1 MNKVA
6 LFPIET
12 ANREVDYRAWLAAR
26 VAAEG
31 VDVVVGQQDVVY
43 RSAAVVGGGVY
54 LGQNIRT
61 SEGGVTGNMVRH
73 RNLKLHGYSV
83 VHLDEEG
90 GVLFGRGRDDWRRE
104 LLLRFD
110 PTALAADDA
119 MCVWGPFQQDVYRS
133 VHPKCDVLAT
143 GHPRF
148 DLCAPAFRAF
158 YEPEVAEC
166 QRRFGRYVLV
176 NTSFARANHHQGMKQ
191 AFSRREHYFVDDVAA
206 RLRAVGIWSLQ
217 SHGLVDFVELVHR
230 LAAANGERN
239 IIVRKHPS
247 ESAEL
252 YETVFAGVHNIHV
265 VHEGPVASWIVASQA
280 TIFDSCTTG
289 IEAWCLG
296 GNPISYRPHDSHL
309 SVGLP
314 ALFGRRARSLDDV
327 QSALLEVASGVVI
340 RPALPGEALAEVQS
354 LALNVG
360 AEPSAFASVH
370 GVVRRAVD
378 RSAGPRPTWVR
389 SLEHHERARVAKQA
403 ARSVARRMFPE
414 RQRAFAAHRSKFQ
427 GIGASHFVEKVHRA
441 AALQRLQVSVQ
452 VLSDDLAI
460 VRGAA

>member
-1 MNKVA
+1 MKKVA

-26 VAAEG
+26 VAIEG

-43 RSAAVVGGGVY
+43 RSAGVVGGGVY

-73 RNLKLHGYSV
+73 RNLKMHGFSV

-90 GVLFGRGRDDWRRE
+90 GVLFGRGPDDWRRE

-110 PTALAADDA
+110 PTALADDDA

-133 VHPKCDVLAT
+133 TRPKCDVQAT

-158 YEPEVAEC
+158 YEPEVADC
-166 QRRFGRYVLV
+166 QRRFGRFVLV
-176 NTSFARANHHQGMKQ
+176 NTSFARANHHQGLRQ
-191 AFSRREHYFVDDVAA
+191 AFSRREHYFVDDPGA

-217 SHGLVDFVELVHR
+217 SHGLVDFVDLVHR
-230 LAAANGERN
+230 LAAANSERN
-239 IIVRKHPS
+239 IVVRKHPS

-252 YETVFAGVHNIHV
+252 YETVFAGVNNIHV
-265 VHEGPVASWIVASQA
+265 VHEGPVASWIIASQA

-296 GNPISYRPHDSHL
+296 GHPISYRPHDSNL

-327 QSALLEVASGVVI
+327 KRALSEVSSGGII
-340 RPALPGEALAEVQS
+340 RPDLPSEALAEVQN

-360 AEPSAFASVH
+360 AEPTAFAGVH
-370 GVVRRAVD
+370 DVVRRAVE
-378 RSAGPRPTWVR
+378 RAAPPRATWER

-403 ARSVARRMFPE
+403 ARSMARRLFPE
-414 RQRAFAAHRSKFQ
+414 RQRAFSAHRSKFQ

-441 AALQRLQVSVQ
+441 AGLQGIRVSVQ